1 MNFEKNYD
9 ESLVRIK
16 IQFSWNYFLS
26 INSLKSSINLQLKST
41 NESRYYSSSR
51 YDSFLI
57 IQNMFNVDK

>member
-57 IQNMFNVDK
+57 IQNMYNVDK

>member
-26 INSLKSSINLQLKST
+26 INSLKSSINLQIKST

-57 IQNMFNVDK
+57 IQNMYNVDK

>member
-41 NESRYYSSSR
+41 NESRYYCSSR

-57 IQNMFNVDK
+57 IQNMYNVDK

>member
-16 IQFSWNYFLS
+16 TQFSWNYFLS

-57 IQNMFNVDK
+57 IQNMYNVDK

>member
-26 INSLKSSINLQLKST
+26 INSLKSSINLQIKST
-41 NESRYYSSSR
+41 NESQYYSSSR

-57 IQNMFNVDK
+57 IQNMYNVDK